1 MTLNL
6 KNVKRKWSLVLTV
19 VMITSVVFPIAISAA
34 NMHSDNSNRLV
45 SQYNLKGK
53 HSNNFGFRKASASD
67 ADYIDGDILEEQEE
81 EKDDDWIL
89 ATSSNA
95 LEDFG
100 ISETTLTAYYGQ
112 DSIVTVPDGVKTI
125 ADEAFWGNDTIEELY
140 LPDSVESV
148 GIQAFAEMRAL
159 RTIDLGDGFEADYVD
174 IFLGSINIEEYIVS
188 RSNSDFYSDNGIL
201 YIDNDDL
208 LMVFYP
214 ISKRSDEYLVPDNVD
229 FVFLN
234 SNYHLNS
241 LHISKSVSR
250 IDFNNMGS
258 GDVAENMQLEH
269 ISVDERSNSYYVS
282 NDGILKDKRT
292 DTIVFYPA
300 SFMMGLEQ

>member
-1 MTLNL
+1 M
-6 KNVKRKWSLVLTV
+6 KEFSYYKRLGG
-19 VMITSVVFPIAISAA
+19 M
-34 NMHSDNSNRLV
+34 
-45 SQYNLKGK
+45 
-53 HSNNFGFRKASASD
+53 
-67 ADYIDGDILEEQEE
+67 
-81 EKDDDWIL
+81 
-89 ATSSNA
+89 
-95 LEDFG
+95 
-100 ISETTLTAYYGQ
+100 TLTAYYGQ

-125 ADEAFWGNDTIEELY
+125 ANEAFWGNDTIEELY

-214 ISKRSDEYLVPDNVD
+214 ISKRSDEYLIPDNVD

-234 SNYHLNS
+234 GNYHLNR

-292 DTIVFYPA
+292 DIIVFYPA